1 MIKGVNKRIIEINNP
16 DSIYF
21 EKAVFYL
28 RPCVREFPDT
38 VAKNE
43 ADRYISHLGLETY
56 PILPRRKHKG
66 KIIFLLTAAIAA
78 VGILLPFLL

>member
-28 RPCVREFPDT
+28 RPCVREFPDA

-56 PILPRRKHKG
+56 PIVPKRKNKG
-66 KIIFLLTAAIAA
+66 KIVCLFIAILAAAGA
-78 VGILLPFLL
+78 SLPFLL